1 MFVQNGHDKASG
13 YCLIQRPLNAT
24 EYYSWKEALLRFVAR
39 RLFFFQTKSFERA
52 RENLPTM
59 QDAKFIES
67 LLRGLRGTAFSQY
80 RVARGN
86 ENNGRLEFGKE
97 RFDRTF
103 TSEPFS
109 VVPGERTNEPTNEE
123 KSNDEVAWMIKE
135 RRAPQA
141 RTAIKQSMKHIRSMN
156 TAIAKTF
163 KTHKGNI

>member
-1 MFVQNGHDKASG
+1 MQNGHDKASG

-52 RENLPTM
+52 RKNLPTT
-59 QDAKFIES
+59 QDAKFIKS
-67 LLRGLRGTAFSQY
+67 LLRATAFSQH
-80 RVARGN
+80 RVVRGN
-86 ENNGRLEFGKE
+86 ENNGRLEFDE
-97 RFDRTF
+97 EPFDRTA
-103 TSEPFS
+103 TSERYLLPWS
-109 VVPGERTNEPTNEE
+109 LENERTNEE

-135 RRAPQA
+135 RRVPQV
-141 RTAIKQSMKHIRSMN
+141 RTAIKQSMKHIRGMN